1 MARNRVIHNVQDVFV
16 GSTPDEA
23 DNFITGIAGHQ
34 ILKRV
39 TRAQGFNYTINLDK
53 NDSLTL
59 GKGAPFSR
67 ENNKPPT
74 VNLSLSY
81 LLNGVDNER
90 RTGLNVGSIEDQ
102 VDQWSPLSWE
112 ESQVDVVGPDTH
124 ADGTAQTVRI
134 NAKANSAYHKV
145 YKDVST
151 ITSGKRYR
159 ITAKIYIPSGGTNIR
174 GFQFRHGNGTSGP
187 IIHPTLDSWY
197 DFSYDFVAVGTD
209 YDGWIEFWMAN
220 SSPVDAVTTFQWVGN
235 TSSDKFWIDKVTVS
249 EIKSL
254 VHDMV
259 LTSAKDKRNIY
270 LAVNEEEANIH
281 KGNTLQNSAA
291 LTEANLGDPSATGY
305 STVVFQN
312 CYLDSYALSVRPA
325 ELPSVDLSY
334 SADNMIGYASGS
346 GINIPDLDPQ
356 KGEVKDASTSVY
368 TSDFSADEDGWSA
381 TSATMNYYSYG
392 PAGSAGV
399 PNVGMFYGND
409 AEATHFISKTIL
421 TVGKKYRVTGRYH
434 AVPSSS
440 SSELGGIYI
449 YDGWGHE
456 LKMLSTVDAWVDFD
470 LEFVAESGS
479 GSGSLN
485 FYARNKSGGPT
496 LTMAAG
502 DYIYVEGIV
511 VTEVKE
517 FIIPN
522 QYVDDSSYTSNYTKN
537 YSHANATIS
546 RVGVSGVDEF
556 LNDHLTSCTLN
567 TSIDR
572 EAIGYVGHKLY
583 SDRKPKVPVQT
594 SLSFDTIVKNNISGS
609 FLDNMKEGEDYN
621 IVIDLKSTD
630 DSTLAKYT
638 LSGAKL
644 DSLSYNSQVLTK
656 RSASLNFS
664 NYMDL
669 ENSSEGLFL
678 EGKVTSASS
687 DGDLIYPQF

>member
-1 MARNRVIHNVQDVFV
+1 MEETYDVRSSEWKVYPTPHDLQDRRVEITGPVDRKMIINALNSGVKVFMADFEDSNSPTWDNIISGQINLRDAIKGTISFIDEKKGKEYKLTGKVYLPDGQTTDGWKIMTWTGADPVHDCYSPSV
-16 GSTPDEA
+16 GGNCTPDEWREFSVEFTA
-23 DNFITGIAGHQ
+23 ESSSDGIYVFGIDGGTG
-34 ILKRV
+34 
-39 TRAQGFNYTINLDK
+39 TYTPGS
-53 NDSLTL
+53 ND
-59 GKGAPFSR
+59 
-67 ENNKPPT
+67 
-74 VNLSLSY
+74 
-81 LLNGVDNER
+81 
-90 RTGLNVGSIEDQ
+90 I
-102 VDQWSPLSWE
+102 
-112 ESQVDVVGPDTH
+112 
-124 ADGTAQTVRI
+124 
-134 NAKANSAYHKV
+134 
-145 YKDVST
+145 
-151 ITSGKRYR
+151 
-159 ITAKIYIPSGGTNIR
+159 IYIADIVVTEVKEFIIPSA
-174 GFQFRHGNGTSGP
+174 FK
-187 IIHPTLDSWY
+187 
-197 DFSYDFVAVGTD
+197 TD
-209 YDGWIEFWMAN
+209 
-220 SSPVDAVTTFQWVGN
+220 
-235 TSSDKFWIDKVTVS
+235 
-249 EIKSL
+249 
-254 VHDMV
+254 
-259 LTSAKDKRNIY
+259 TSATI
-270 LAVNEEEANIH
+270 
-281 KGNTLQNSAA
+281 
-291 LTEANLGDPSATGY
+291 
-305 STVVFQN
+305 
-312 CYLDSYALSVRPA
+312 
-325 ELPSVDLSY
+325 
-334 SADNMIGYASGS
+334 
-346 GINIPDLDPQ
+346 
-356 KGEVKDASTSVY
+356 Y
-368 TSDFSADEDGWSA
+368 TSDFSAGVDGWDA
-381 TSATMNYYSYG
+381 TNANMNYYSYG

-399 PNVGMFYGND
+399 PDVGMFYGD
-409 AEATHFISKTIL
+409 DTEASHFISKTIL

-440 SSELGGIYI
+440 SSALGGIYI